1 MLLAMAQKQQVSGTV
16 TNADGNPIVGATVV
30 VDGTT
35 TGTTTNAAGQFSLQ
49 ARSDGY
55 LNVSFI
61 GYESQKVPIA
71 GKTTV
76 NIQLKEDI
84 TAIDDV
90 LVVAFGTTKKEAFT
104 GSASVIKSEDLQ
116 KRQTTNVMNALVGS
130 VAGLQM
136 RGGSGTPGSDSGSIN
151 TVSYTHLTLPTILL
165 V

>member
-61 GYESQKVPIA
+61 GYESQKVPLPVRRRSIFSSRRISRLS
-71 GKTTV
+71 TTC
-76 NIQLKEDI
+76 
-84 TAIDDV
+84 
-90 LVVAFGTTKKEAFT
+90 
-104 GSASVIKSEDLQ
+104 SS
-116 KRQTTNVMNALVGS
+116 
-130 VAGLQM
+130 
-136 RGGSGTPGSDSGSIN
+136 
-151 TVSYTHLTLPTILL
+151 
-165 V
+165 